1 MHITAKLSVIVAA
14 VFAAVCF
21 SVAIT
26 GFVSLPEVTDAT
38 KKADGLGFA
47 WFWTFLGMIGVA
59 FGTVGV
65 WLARTAKDEEA

>member
-1 MHITAKLSVIVAA
+1 MRITAQMSVILAA
-14 VFAAVCF
+14 VFAVICF

-47 WFWTFLGMIGVA
+47 WFWTFLGTIAVV
-59 FGTVGV
+59 FGGIGV
-65 WLARTAKDEEA
+65 WLAKTAKDEEA